1 MSQSQS
7 QASNIRA
14 VKPDPTQDPRGAFPN
29 LEGYLA
35 IKAAC
40 LVDYKDA
47 SSPTELQLKEAG
59 KYVSEWTGVRVIDE
73 WKLGEPS
80 SRPGAVLEVAVRYA
94 SHHLQQTMPS
104 TPGPESR
111 RSSVQRPPQH
121 NPVNSSGMLIYSYSV
136 DT

>member
-7 QASNIRA
+7 QASNAAIA
-14 VKPDPTQDPRGAFPN
+14 NPKPDPTEDPRAALPN
-29 LEGYLA
+29 LEEYLA

-40 LVDYKDA
+40 LVDCKHA
-47 SSPTELQLKEAG
+47 SSPTELHLKEAG
-59 KYVSEWTGVRVIDE
+59 KYLLEWTGVRVIDE
-73 WKLGEPS
+73 WKVGEPS

-104 TPGPESR
+104 TSESR
-111 RSSVQRPPQH
+111 RSSVQCPLPH
-121 NPVNSSGMLIYSYSV
+121 NPVNNSRGLIYSYTA